1 MFPNLWR
8 ASRISL
14 ILAIVIT
21 VINMI
26 VGLILGAIMGYF
38 GGTLDILFERLVD
51 ILANLPFVVILT
63 LLVLRYGTGF
73 GVIIF
78 AFVFNGWIGF
88 YGTTRIQF
96 YRYKNREY
104 VLAARSSGSSD
115 ARIIR
120 LHIFPNAI
128 GTLITSFS
136 LAIPRFIFTESVYSF
151 LGIINYAT
159 STSVGRIEGQSKM
172 NQHFH

>member
-1 MFPNLWR
+1 MNQAEYDKALERNAVIWLKEHFPNQGIYEAQIDLYRYALNSAAEDTYFWFGTNSQGEDVFTNLWR

-26 VGLILGAIMGYF
+26 IGLILGAIMGYF

-51 ILANLPFVVILT
+51 ILANLPFMVILT

-88 YGTTRIQF
+88 YG
-96 YRYKNREY
+96 N
-104 VLAARSSGSSD
+104 
-115 ARIIR
+115 
-120 LHIFPNAI
+120 PNSI
-128 GTLITSFS
+128 LS
-136 LAIPRFIFTESVYSF
+136 L
-151 LGIINYAT
+151 
-159 STSVGRIEGQSKM
+159 
-172 NQHFH
+172 